1 MISEYRKRYN
11 HSFTQERYQNMLR
24 SMNEEFGYV
33 IPFRIAETPVFVPR
47 SLFEKMM
54 DACRQIISFIRQTD
68 FKQLT
73 QTAIPPHLY
82 VPGDGD
88 HSLFLAFD
96 FGICRDE
103 KGELVPRLIELQGFP
118 SLFGW
123 QHFLAGYY
131 RKFFDVDQQLNHLFV
146 ANEQVYLETIRKAII
161 GHCSPDHT
169 ILMEVDPDN
178 QNTRID
184 FLITERWWGV
194 KTICISKV
202 KQAGRE
208 LYYESDGRRIA
219 IHRIYN
225 RVIFDELE
233 KRTDL
238 TPGFR
243 LDADLEVEWAGHP
256 NWFFR
261 ISKFLLP
268 YLKSEYVPA
277 AYFLHTLKQVP
288 ADLENYVL
296 KPLFS
301 FSGTGVKFHVTR
313 QDIEQIKNPEQYL
326 LQRKVHY
333 ERVVQSPD
341 EGVKAELRLLY
352 LWPEANDQPYPV
364 INMARLSKGEM
375 IGVRYNKNKTW
386 VGGSVGFYEPQDAG

>member
-11 HSFTQERYQNMLR
+11 QSFSQEGYQRMLQC
-24 SMNEEFGYV
+24 MNEEFGYV

-47 SLFEKMM
+47 SLFEKMVG
-54 DACRQIISFIRQTD
+54 ACQQIISFIRQPS
-68 FKQLT
+68 FKELT
-73 QTAIPPHLY
+73 RAAIPSHLY
-82 VPGDGD
+82 VPGEGD
-88 HSLFLAFD
+88 HSIFLAFD

-131 RKFFDVDQQLNHLFV
+131 RKFFDVDAQLNHLFV
-146 ANEQVYLETIRKAII
+146 PDEQQYFESVRRAIT
-161 GHCSPDHT
+161 GNQSPDHT

-178 QNTRID
+178 QTTRID
-184 FLITERWWGV
+184 FLITERWWGI

-208 LYYESDGRRIA
+208 LYYESGGRRIT

-233 KRTDL
+233 KRTDIK
-238 TPGFR
+238 PGFC
-243 LDADLEVEWAGHP
+243 LDADLDVEWAGHP

-268 YLKSEYVPA
+268 YLQSEYVPS
-277 AYFLHTLKQVP
+277 AYFLHTLKHLP
-288 ADLENYVL
+288 SDMENYVL

-301 FSGTGVKFHVTR
+301 FSGTGVKFHVSR
-313 QDIEQIKNPEQYL
+313 QDIEQIKNPEQYI
-326 LQRKVHY
+326 LQKKVHY
-333 ERVVQSPD
+333 EGVVQSPE

-352 LWPEANDQPYPV
+352 LWPDANGYPYPV
-364 INMARLSKGEM
+364 VNMARLSKGEM

-386 VGGSVGFYEPQDAG
+386 VGGSVGFYEQPAGG